1 MRPSLRRSICSLPVL
16 SMDGSPRLYS
26 WRMQTPCPVSHLPL
40 VFAYVKW
47 LFTRRR
53 LSRSSFA
60 GMFYRLA
67 DAFRVGEYDPL
78 ALGLR
83 DGRGAFDLIRFRSC
97 SEGKTMRA
105 VAPCSCGGDLVL
117 GRFDRRHFLQIA
129 GIAGL
134 AATLPFKAWAA
145 EGDYEA
151 MLLSCI
157 DPRMV
162 TPVYN
167 YMEKRG
173 FSGKYSQFVIAGAAI
188 AVVAPKFETWRPA
201 FWDNLATSVE
211 LHRIT
216 KVIAI
221 DHRDCGAA
229 RIAYGDSSIA
239 DPQIETKTHRE

>member
-1 MRPSLRRSICSLPVL
+1 MRP
-16 SMDGSPRLYS
+16 
-26 WRMQTPCPVSHLPL
+26 
-40 VFAYVKW
+40 
-47 LFTRRR
+47 
-53 LSRSSFA
+53 
-60 GMFYRLA
+60 
-67 DAFRVGEYDPL
+67 
-78 ALGLR
+78 
-83 DGRGAFDLIRFRSC
+83 
-97 SEGKTMRA
+97 

-117 GRFDRRHFLQIA
+117 GRFDRRRFLQIA
-129 GIAGL
+129 GIGGL

-188 AVVAPKFETWRPA
+188 AV
-201 FWDNLATSVE
+201 
-211 LHRIT
+211 
-216 KVIAI
+216 

-239 DPQIETKTHRE
+239 NPQIETKTPARSWPSSAKRSQSAIPNSPSRQA